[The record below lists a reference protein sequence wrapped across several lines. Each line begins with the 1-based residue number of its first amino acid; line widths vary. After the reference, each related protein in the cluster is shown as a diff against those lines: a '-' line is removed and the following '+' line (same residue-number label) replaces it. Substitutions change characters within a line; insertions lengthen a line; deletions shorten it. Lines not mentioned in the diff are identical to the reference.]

1 MEFDLVEKE
10 PLEVKALLDANTSD
24 IMLLDVRE
32 QWEYDLCHIPNS
44 IHIPL
49 SDITTRISEL
59 QKSDPIII
67 ICHNGRRSLNIGLEL
82 ITKGFDNVINL
93 KGGVDQWADDID
105 NTMAKYGIKEIDNE
119 DYLEPNLFHTLFV
132 PFVGVDKNGCRLGY
146 GGGYFDRALEGIES
160 VSNKPLIVGMGYDYQ
175 IVNDEFGMSHDI
187 KYDIVITETRV
198 LSFN

>member
-10 PLEVKALLDANTSD
+10 PLEVKAMLDANKSD

-59 QKSDPIII
+59 QKSGPIII

-93 KGGVDQWADDID
+93 KGGVDQSADDID
-105 NTMAKYGIKEIDNE
+105 NTMAKYGIKEI
-119 DYLEPNLFHTLFV
+119 
-132 PFVGVDKNGCRLGY
+132 
-146 GGGYFDRALEGIES
+146 IENS
-160 VSNKPLIVGMGYDYQ
+160 
-175 IVNDEFGMSHDI
+175 
-187 KYDIVITETRV
+187 
-198 LSFN
+198 